1 MVFEV
6 SESIYDGFRVIGCV
20 LCHLLSYDIASDI
33 NELVAAMQ

>member
-6 SESIYDGFRVIGCV
+6 RESIYDGFRVIGCV
-20 LCHLLSYDIASDI
+20 LCYLLGLDVASDI